1 MSMSQT
7 MLYYLLILLVIIKCE
22 TLRTHVHPIISPSF
36 ASLYLFMDF
45 KISSWAMSNSYLL
58 PLAL

>member
-22 TLRTHVHPIISPSF
+22 TLRTHVHPIISPSCV
-36 ASLYLFMDF
+36 SLYLSVDF
-45 KISSWAMSNSYLL
+45 KI
-58 PLAL
+58 ALWP